1 VLLRP
6 ARPLAWVSGQARL
19 AGLSWAQPQKNYVGL
34 GRALPSSIK
43 NKKIKI
49 KSRKIKNKKYVCMDK
64 NNVNLLVYSLTPESG
79 IKYRFKFILFLFVV
93 FYFI

>member
-1 VLLRP
+1 M
-6 ARPLAWVSGQARL
+6 
-19 AGLSWAQPQKNYVGL
+19 YVW
-34 GRALPSSIK
+34 I
-43 NKKIKI
+43 
-49 KSRKIKNKKYVCMDK
+49 K

>member
-1 VLLRP
+1 M
-6 ARPLAWVSGQARL
+6 SGR
-19 AGLSWAQPQKNYVGL
+19 AQP
-34 GRALPSSIK
+34 SSK
-43 NKKIKI
+43 KI

-64 NNVNLLVYSLTPESG
+64 NNVILLVYSLTPESG

>member
-1 VLLRP
+1 MRGATPRVLHLSLPSRS
-6 ARPLAWVSGQARL
+6 LAWASDL
-19 AGLSWAQPQKNYVGL
+19 AGLAGPSPKKLCWAG
-34 GRALPSSIK
+34 PSPVKK
-43 NKKIKI
+43 NK

-79 IKYRFKFILFLFVV
+79 IKYRFKFILFLFIV

>member
-1 VLLRP
+1 V
-6 ARPLAWVSGQARL
+6 ARPGWLGL
-19 AGLSWAQPQKNYVGL
+19 AGPSPKKNYAGP
-34 GRALPSSIK
+34 GRAQPSSIK
-43 NKKIKI
+43 NKIKI

-93 FYFI
+93 FYFF